1 MWYPLLVVV
10 ALVSTAGSAAAQCCR
25 RARGLDEVAAGAGGN
40 AVLRGPWVTAAWRKP
55 LPRLALFTLGS
66 FTYEKFVDHGG
77 WNASDFNQRLASY
90 LVTEAVVTGVQWFQA
105 RAARRRAGARALAL
119 QRWPLCTVP
128 PPATGPPWECEGQLR
143 R

>member
-10 ALVSTAGSAAAQCCR
+10 ALVSTDGSPAAQCCR

-77 WNASDFNQRLASY
+77 WNASDFNQRLPSY
-90 LVTEAVVTGVQWFQA
+90 LGHRAGG
-105 RAARRRAGARALAL
+105 AARRRAAARALAR
-119 QRWPLCTVP
+119 QPWPRCTAP